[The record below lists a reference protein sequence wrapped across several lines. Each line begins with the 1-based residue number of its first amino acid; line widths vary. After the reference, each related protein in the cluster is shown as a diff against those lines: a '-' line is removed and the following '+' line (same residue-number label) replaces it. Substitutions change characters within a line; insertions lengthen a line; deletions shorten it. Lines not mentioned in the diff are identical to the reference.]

1 MHEKMTK
8 HERRMAKHLLKKELH
23 ATESKK
29 SSLTITITRKHLLI
43 FLGLAAAAFAAYW
56 LLVLPDAPSIQV
68 SPEGMNLGNVSVAA
82 GTKNVSFSLSNAGK
96 TDLII
101 TGMVT
106 SCMCTSASLTADG
119 QESPRFGMHDNAS
132 GWQQAIKPGQTAIL
146 NVYYDPTVHPELRG
160 TVTRTISIS
169 SNDPLFSTKKIT
181 ITANQV
187 S

>member
-1 MHEKMTK
+1 
-8 HERRMAKHLLKKELH
+8 MAKHLLKKEQRMPE
-23 ATESKK
+23 TKK
-29 SSLTITITRKHLLI
+29 SSLSITLTYKHLAI
-43 FLGLAAAAFAAYW
+43 FLVLAAAAFAAYW
-56 LLVLPDAPSIQV
+56 LFVLPDAPSIQV
-68 SPEGMNLGNVSVAA
+68 SPEGMNLGNVSVAS

-96 TDLII
+96 SDLII
-101 TGMVT
+101 AGMVT
-106 SCMCTSASLTADG
+106 SCMCTSASLTVDG

-132 GWQQAIKPGQTAIL
+132 GWQQAIKPGQAATL

-160 TVTRTISIS
+160 PVTRTISIS